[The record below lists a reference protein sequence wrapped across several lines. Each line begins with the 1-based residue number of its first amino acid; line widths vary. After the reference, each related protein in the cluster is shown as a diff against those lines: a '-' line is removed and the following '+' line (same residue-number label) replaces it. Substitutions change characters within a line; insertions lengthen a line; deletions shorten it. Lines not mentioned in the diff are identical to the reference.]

1 MRYVPAIALGLAVLA
16 LVALV
21 IPLVLTQK
29 HLTEAQTELARTNEQ
44 LVQNRNASDQLEQTI
59 SNLKT
64 ELDAGNK
71 ARTELKEN
79 LDKAT
84 SDAEQLRKD
93 VETAQLQVKDGEG
106 RVQQLTAEL
115 DEANG
120 ERDKTKKPDQ
130 RANSDGRRG

>member
-64 ELDAGNK
+64 ELDAGND
-71 ARTELKEN
+71 LKEQ
-79 LDKAT
+79 LAT
-84 SDAEQLRKD
+84 ASDQLRQSK
-93 VETAQLQVKDGEG
+93 
-106 RVQQLTAEL
+106 
-115 DEANG
+115 
-120 ERDKTKKPDQ
+120 
-130 RANSDGRRG
+130 SDGDSAQSKLGEEEIAT